1 MIKQLGEQQ
10 QNIIKE
16 NIKAAV
22 THGTNLP
29 RLCKAYKH
37 IKNIFSGF
45 LSRIVA
51 DFPPYLLLV
60 VKKKIIIF
68 IKGHKQSTT

>member
-29 RLCKAYKH
+29 RLCKEYKH

-51 DFPPYLLLV
+51 DFPP
-60 VKKKIIIF
+60 
-68 IKGHKQSTT
+68 